1 MRTKLANWTRIA
13 VVVVVVAGTQTGC
26 RNGWKMP
33 GSDMFPW
40 SKKPSESTLAGS
52 SPSLSMPSSSSSS
65 PVGPA
70 FKNSP
75 SPLVSNAANPNRPA
89 SPYGPTSTGPSFNM
103 PPNNAMARQMPNG
116 QMPNGQMGNSVAGV
130 NAGANGYQTG
140 PYSMAGGTNRSG
152 GMTPSTGYG
161 TSPQSPNGYPSTPPQ
176 NAMAGMPPSMP
187 PAYGGMPTGMPTGMP
202 QSPSISTYPA
212 MGNAAGIPAM
222 PAGYNAGSFNPMQ
235 AQSSMPNALPAAY
248 QPSNLP
254 PSAGAGPAMPAPT
267 YAGAAPYRP
276 GSVGRQTSYDFSNQA
291 TGGAGMPPANVPNT
305 ANGLPS
311 GQPNT
316 MYR

>member
-1 MRTKLANWTRIA
+1 MA

-52 SPSLSMPSSSSSS
+52 SPSLSMPSNSTS

-70 FKNSP
+70 LKNSP
-75 SPLVSNAANPNRPA
+75 SPLASNAANPNRPA

-116 QMPNGQMGNSVAGV
+116 QMPNGQMGSSVAGV

-140 PYSMAGGTNRSG
+140 PYSMAGATNRPG

-161 TSPQSPNGYPSTPPQ
+161 TSPQSPNGYPSAPPQ
-176 NAMAGMPPSMP
+176 NAMAGMPSGMP
-187 PAYGGMPTGMPTGMP
+187 PAYGGLPAGMPTGMP
-202 QSPSISTYPA
+202 QSPSISAYPP
-212 MGNAAGIPAM
+212 MGNAAGVPAM
-222 PAGYNAGSFNPMQ
+222 PVGYNPGFANPTQ
-235 AQSSMPNALPAAY
+235 SQSSMPNAVPASY
-248 QPSNLP
+248 QPSSLP
-254 PSAGAGPAMPAPT
+254 PSSGPAMPAQT

-276 GSVGRQTSYDFSNQA
+276 GSVGRQTGYDFSNPA
-291 TGGAGMPPANVPNT
+291 TGGAGLPPAGVPNT

-316 MYR
+316 LYR